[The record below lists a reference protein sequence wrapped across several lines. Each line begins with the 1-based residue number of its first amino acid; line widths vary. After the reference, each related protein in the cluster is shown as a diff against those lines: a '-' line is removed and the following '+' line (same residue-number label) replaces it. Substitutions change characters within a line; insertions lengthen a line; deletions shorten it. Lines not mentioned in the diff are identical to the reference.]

1 MFKNENYV
9 ARDFKIPLNCIKVW
23 GFFSLSVLL
32 GGGVSVELLG

>member
-9 ARDFKIPLNCIKVW
+9 AHDFKIPLNCVKVW
-23 GFFSLSVLL
+23 DFFFPSVLL